1 MGGGRREAAKW
12 AKTNKENRKTTT
24 TTKTA
29 QCNGLLARR
38 QGDDTSGF
46 RAHATKLNPP
56 PDDALK
62 NRTAVESHG
71 RQSFQ
76 RQGRIVVLGRK
87 VGKDRRRSCLL
98 SLEARRFQNNFFFF
112 FLLSQRYLQ
121 SIMNEKSSL
130 LKQQGKFTIIVPS
143 VFILLPNTTK
153 LFGDDW
159 VCFSIFIDSSR
170 VL

>member
-38 QGDDTSGF
+38 EGDDTSGF

-56 PDDALK
+56 PDDARRPLK

-87 VGKDRRRSCLL
+87 VGKDRRRSC
-98 SLEARRFQNNFFFF
+98 SL
-112 FLLSQRYLQ
+112 
-121 SIMNEKSSL
+121 
-130 LKQQGKFTIIVPS
+130 
-143 VFILLPNTTK
+143 
-153 LFGDDW
+153 
-159 VCFSIFIDSSR
+159 
-170 VL
+170 